1 MWCWDYDIYTGGPKD
16 GQLYPSGRPYLFA
29 DFVTFAVQLIDLLEA
44 IQATPCVHRGDKLR
58 ATLLAAP
65 EAPPLIWYKET
76 FLPMAADYASC
87 GYGEPAS
94 EDLAQVPQD
103 IANRW
108 DELLARQLWRLT
120 SHYMRGA
127 TKRREFT
134 RAESEDFDVGLYVPF
149 WDDVYQHGEAEFDA
163 WLLKDG
169 GLGFI
174 RAGSPFWQGPATWF
188 LWHHAA
194 ARIKEMEELPGCGG
208 ASLVAPLLLA
218 FKNLLAAYAP
228 VHPCPY
234 CREHFQ
240 SRVSRNDRDW
250 QTVVAPIYGGE
261 SPFNGNY
268 NTSETPLYPLE
279 YLFLSHDA
287 DSIST
292 KLDTVE
298 SSDDLMLFL
307 WKIHNA
313 VQSSVKYNTACRRE
327 ETFDEALFACES
339 PPAGFF
345 PDGGYSPRRWPFS
358 RRFEFTLQTP
368 GLWEKL
374 RKDEAIRSAIGALDE
389 LDNASVRADYWTAAA
404 IPTRDEAHGKAVVA
418 AAKTLS
424 DAVLATGVLRLEF
437 EMLVEPTC
445 DRALAEIS
453 EPPTPPP
460 PPPPPLKADGQFP
473 SLDEWPCC
481 FVQVKNSSA
490 GCDPN
495 EPPASKPSK
504 STLSLDDF
512 WDRFGGREPGG
523 CDVQAERPMMRKFRR
538 FG

>member
-1 MWCWDYDIYTGGPKD
+1 MLGVKRLLDRAGEGEIEVPLTTKWPGSYSHCSETAAHQLKLIESAAFILLTTTAHRVYQSERLWCWDYDIYTGGPKD
-16 GQLYPSGRPYLFA
+16 GQLCPSGRPYLFA

-65 EAPPLIWYKET
+65 EAPPLVWYKET

-250 QTVVAPIYGGE
+250 QTAVAPIYGGE

-374 RKDEAIRSAIGALDE
+374 RKDEAIRSAMERSTCSTTRRFA
-389 LDNASVRADYWTAAA
+389 
-404 IPTRDEAHGKAVVA
+404 PTTGLPRR
-418 AAKTLS
+418 S
-424 DAVLATGVLRLEF
+424 RLATRR
-437 EMLVEPTC
+437 TA
-445 DRALAEIS
+445 RRWW
-453 EPPTPPP
+453 PP
-460 PPPPPLKADGQFP
+460 
-473 SLDEWPCC
+473 
-481 FVQVKNSSA
+481 
-490 GCDPN
+490 
-495 EPPASKPSK
+495 
-504 STLSLDDF
+504 
-512 WDRFGGREPGG
+512 
-523 CDVQAERPMMRKFRR
+523 RR
-538 FG
+538 R